1 MVQIAVLGFG
11 TVGSGVVELIDRNHD
26 AIEGKFTEGVHVKHI
41 LDLRDFP
48 DSPYNDRV
56 THDFD
61 EILEDP
67 EIKIICE
74 TMGGKEPAY
83 TFSKKALSKGISVCT
98 SNKELVAAYGPELIR
113 IARENNC
120 NYMFEASVGGGI
132 PIIRPMN
139 TALTPEYITSI
150 VGILNGTTNYIMTRM
165 EKAGLTFEAAL
176 KEAQDNGYA
185 ERNPAADIEGH
196 DACRK
201 IAILSS
207 LMSGKTVRYEDIPC
221 EGITGITKPDHA
233 YARKLNMAIKL
244 LGVSNRSEDG
254 KDLSVR
260 TAPFLVP
267 AGHPLH
273 GVEDVFNGVYVHGNM
288 VDDLMFY
295 GRGAGKFPT
304 ASAVVADVIDC
315 AKHLGKHVVCF
326 WDHEVLAL
334 ADTSKES
341 YAYFVRVEAKDQ
353 ALVQELFGDVNYV
366 EADQEA
372 GDEVAFVT
380 DMMTEA
386 QFQEKADKLTGM
398 ITRIRVLPKA

>member
-11 TVGSGVVELIDRNHD
+11 TVGSGVVELIDRNRD
-26 AIEGKFTEGVHVKHI
+26 AIEGKFNEGVHVKHI

-48 DSPYNDRV
+48 ESPYNDRV
-56 THDFD
+56 THDFE
-61 EILEDP
+61 EILKDP
-67 EIKIICE
+67 DIKIICE

-113 IARENNC
+113 IAKENNC

-139 TALTPEYITSI
+139 TSLTPESITSI

-165 EKAGLTFEAAL
+165 EQAGLSFDDAL

-207 LMSGKTVRYEDIPC
+207 LMVGRTVRYEDVPC
-221 EGITGITKPDHA
+221 EGITNISKADHA

-244 LGVSNRSEDG
+244 LGVSDRAG
-254 KDLSVR
+254 KGNDLCVR

-267 AGHPLH
+267 QGHPLC
-273 GVEDVFNGVYVHGNM
+273 GVEDVFNGVFVRGNM

-304 ASAVVADVIDC
+304 ASAVVSDVIDC
-315 AKHLGKHVVCF
+315 AKHLGKHVVCI
-326 WDHEVLAL
+326 WDHEVLTL
-334 ADTSKES
+334 ADTTKES
-341 YAYFVRVEAKDQ
+341 YRYLVRTAVTDRKAVEENFDNPEYLEAE
-353 ALVQELFGDVNYV
+353 QE
-366 EADQEA
+366 EI
-372 GDEVAFVT
+372 AFVT
-380 DMMTEA
+380 DVMTEA
-386 QFQEKADKLTGM
+386 DFDSKYASLPGR